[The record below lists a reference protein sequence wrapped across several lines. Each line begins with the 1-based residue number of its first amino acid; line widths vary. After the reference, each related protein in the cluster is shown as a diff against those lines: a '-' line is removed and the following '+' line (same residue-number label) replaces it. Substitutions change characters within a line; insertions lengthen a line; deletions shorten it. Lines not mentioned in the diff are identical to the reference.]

1 MWSVSAVSGFQPMR
15 ERRIGGAGIPPP
27 DQVQGRLCEF
37 LTIDLTDE
45 ADALLKDVSQHSLG

>member
-1 MWSVSAVSGFQPMR
+1 VSGFQPMR

-27 DQVQGRLCEF
+27 DQVQCRLCEF

-45 ADALLKDVSQHSLG
+45 VDALLKDVSQHSLG